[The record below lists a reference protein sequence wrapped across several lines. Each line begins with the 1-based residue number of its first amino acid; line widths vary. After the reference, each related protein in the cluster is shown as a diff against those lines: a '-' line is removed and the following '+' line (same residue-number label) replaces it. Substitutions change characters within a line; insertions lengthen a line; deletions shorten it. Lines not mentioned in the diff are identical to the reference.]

1 MRACE
6 RETDARKRYFEEF
19 STLNNGMEILFIV
32 DTLLLGERITRT
44 MKRQKNRKRKRQKET
59 CIKDYLLN
67 KRTVFFP
74 PMSRI
79 CVERARMHSLL
90 FLSLSVKREQNEIDR
105 YFVFIFNAILLLL
118 PLLLSTLYKVGNNLK
133 RSTVVTRLLAVFDD
147 RKRKMKRNAR
157 RGPRLS
163 PNGEKRARCSIV

>member
-1 MRACE
+1 
-6 RETDARKRYFEEF
+6 
-19 STLNNGMEILFIV
+19 
-32 DTLLLGERITRT
+32 
-44 MKRQKNRKRKRQKET
+44 
-59 CIKDYLLN
+59 
-67 KRTVFFP
+67 
-74 PMSRI
+74 
-79 CVERARMHSLL
+79 MHSLL

-105 YFVFIFNAILLLL
+105 YFVSIFNAILLLL

-147 RKRKMKRNAR
+147 RKRKMERNAR

>member
-1 MRACE
+1 MRSDECTDKRTNERTMLKKKKKSSNERVRMRACE

-67 KRTVFFP
+67 K
-74 PMSRI
+74 
-79 CVERARMHSLL
+79 
-90 FLSLSVKREQNEIDR
+90 
-105 YFVFIFNAILLLL
+105 
-118 PLLLSTLYKVGNNLK
+118 
-133 RSTVVTRLLAVFDD
+133 
-147 RKRKMKRNAR
+147 
-157 RGPRLS
+157 
-163 PNGEKRARCSIV
+163 